1 MLGAAGAQAL
11 ACFNSP
17 KAGHLQPAQLV
28 RHTKAM
34 QPDFGGLQEHASCT
48 TASVW
53 QTQKLTSSV

>member
-48 TASVW
+48 TASV
-53 QTQKLTSSV
+53 